1 MSHQAE
7 SLTVI
12 APVASVRETA
22 SQILQM
28 KLILAFIVLGMLLVG
43 CSTAKPRPPQVPKTI
58 FSSFDQPVKGVVE
71 HRYGKDEINFKSVHM
86 DEILIIYGETAG
98 RNVIRGSQLPSPT
111 VTLRNSTPVTRVEAL
126 QLLDSV
132 LAQNGIAMVLSGENS
147 VKAVPIAA
155 VGKEAGPVIDLP
167 ADQLPDS
174 GSFMVR
180 IVHLKKT
187 KPSELMPV
195 IQPFAKVSN
204 GIIPMDREKVIV
216 LRDFSA
222 NIKQMLKL
230 VDIAEGRGGH

>member
-7 SLTVI
+7 SLTV
-12 APVASVRETA
+12 VAVIDSVQ
-22 SQILQM
+22 SPQM
-28 KLILAFIVLGMLLVG
+28 KSILVATMLCVLLVG
-43 CSTAKPRPPQVPKTI
+43 CSTTKSRPPHVPKTI
-58 FSSFDQPVKGVVE
+58 FSSFDQPVKGEVE
-71 HRYGKDEINFKSVHM
+71 HRYGKDEINFKAIHTEEVL
-86 DEILIIYGETAG
+86 LIYSETAG
-98 RNVIRGSQLPSPT
+98 KNLIRSSQLPSPT
-111 VTLRNSTPVTRVEAL
+111 ITLRNQTPVTRVEAL

-230 VDIAEGRGGH
+230 VDIAEGSGGH

>member
-1 MSHQAE
+1 
-7 SLTVI
+7 
-12 APVASVRETA
+12 
-22 SQILQM
+22 M
-28 KLILAFIVLGMLLVG
+28 KPILAFIVLGMLLAG
-43 CSTAKPRPPQVPKTI
+43 CSTAKSRPPLVPKTI

-71 HRYGKDEINFKSVHM
+71 HRYGKDEINFKAVHM

-98 RNVIRGSQLPSPT
+98 RNVIRPNTLPSPLI
-111 VTLRNSTPVTRVEAL
+111 TLRNQTPVTRVEAL

-132 LAQNGIAMVLSGENS
+132 LAQNGIAMVLSGEKS
-147 VKAVPIAA
+147 VKAVPVAA
-155 VGKEAGPVIDLP
+155 VSKEAGPVIDLP

-195 IQPFAKVSN
+195 VQPFAKVPN
-204 GIIPMDREKVIV
+204 GIIPMDNERVLV
-216 LRDFSA
+216 LRDFSS

-230 VDIAEGRGGH
+230 IDMAEGSRGH